1 MKVGRKSAWDTR
13 IQPRLLEI
21 AAWCRDGLT
30 DIEISKALG
39 ISAPTLWKYKSEKK
53 ELLDS
58 LKTNKAIAD
67 ITVENSLYKRAV
79 GYTHTETAEEVK
91 KDKDGKIIFTLTKT
105 VEKHIPADTRA
116 AIRWLMNRK
125 PDVWREQQPDHKKD
139 IDLINVC
146 IAAAEEADIST
157 DTAPGAIGTKG

>member
-13 IQPRLLEI
+13 IKHRLLEI

-30 DIEISKALG
+30 EIEISKALG

-53 ELLDS
+53 ELLS
-58 LKTNKAIAD
+58 ALKANKAIAD
-67 ITVENSLYKRAV
+67 ITIENSLYKRAV
-79 GYTHTETAEEVK
+79 GYDHIETTEEVK
-91 KDKDGKIIFTLTKT
+91 KDRDGKIIFTLTKT

-125 PDVWREQQPDHKKD
+125 PDVWREQQPDHKET
-139 IDLINVC
+139 IDYVNISFR
-146 IAAAEEADIST
+146 AAKAVDEAT
-157 DTAPGAIGTKG
+157 DTG